1 MRRAVIKYQSFMN
14 SAKAPQLIFF
24 GLIAL
29 LVSSCGNY
37 AGGARGIRISSNGIS
52 YGATADLSGLSG
64 IGNTTEGNY
73 TCPNSANVLPN
84 GDSNYDSKGKYTVCT
99 NASNQANILI
109 HGKTRASSG
118 FCLFPIQYIDS
129 THAFY
134 KPDLTTGLPLANCV
148 TIDSSNSSNG
158 VEMSFANITFN
169 AAFIVDD
176 TDKDQMQLC
185 LANAN
190 SSACPLY
197 SYGKFR

>member
-1 MRRAVIKYQSFMN
+1 
-14 SAKAPQLIFF
+14 
-24 GLIAL
+24 
-29 LVSSCGNY
+29 
-37 AGGARGIRISSNGIS
+37 
-52 YGATADLSGLSG
+52 
-64 IGNTTEGNY
+64 
-73 TCPNSANVLPN
+73 
-84 GDSNYDSKGKYTVCT
+84 
-99 NASNQANILI
+99 
-109 HGKTRASSG
+109 
-118 FCLFPIQYIDS
+118 LFPIQYIDS